1 MTNKDKNIAPMTDDP
16 QLQQMAEEVQQAY
29 KLKKEEEK
37 APSVDEVWK
46 RFNAKH
52 HVTEEV
58 PAEVSPSITPR
69 HSFWKRYG
77 VAASLLLA
85 CMVAVAITVVRNVA
99 FPPSEETDA
108 SPSAELNA
116 AMDDI
121 PEEIE
126 ENKTTIVYRNIALSQ
141 IVEQLAQEHNA
152 RVEYLASGDVR
163 LYVELDRSW
172 SLQQSLDFLNH
183 FEQVNLSLTSDQVIE
198 VR

>member
-1 MTNKDKNIAPMTDDP
+1 MTNIDKNIAPMTDDP

-29 KLKKEEEK
+29 ELKKQGEK
-37 APSVDEVWK
+37 APAVDEAWK
-46 RFNAKH
+46 RFNAKYR
-52 HVTEEV
+52 VTE
-58 PAEVSPSITPR
+58 EVSPSITPR

-126 ENKTTIVYRNIALSQ
+126 ENETTIVYRNIALSQ

>member
-1 MTNKDKNIAPMTDDP
+1 MTNIDKNIAPMTDDP

-29 KLKKEEEK
+29 ELKKQGEK
-37 APSVDEVWK
+37 APAVDEAWK
-46 RFNAKH
+46 RFNAKYR
-52 HVTEEV
+52 VTE
-58 PAEVSPSITPR
+58 EVSPSITLR

-85 CMVAVAITVVRNVA
+85 CMVAVAITVVRNVVFSA
-99 FPPSEETDA
+99 SEETDA
-108 SPSAELNA
+108 PINAELNA
-116 AMDDI
+116 AMDDV

-126 ENKTTIVYRNIALSQ
+126 ENETTIVYRNIALSQ

-183 FEQVNLSLTSDQVIE
+183 FEQVNLTLTSDQVIE